1 MKKILL
7 VHTRYR
13 ITGGEDIA
21 VDNEILALKKVYD
34 VESLIFSN
42 NEIDNIFK
50 QIIYFLIKFKTCIF
64 DCFPRKII

>member
-21 VDNEILALKKVYD
+21 VDNEILALKKIYD
-34 VESLIFSN
+34 VEALIFSN
-42 NEIDNIFK
+42 IEIDNICL
-50 QIIYFLIKFKTCIF
+50 IFLLPLGLGILPFLKIKHNSQ
-64 DCFPRKII
+64 

>member
-1 MKKILL
+1 MKKILF

-34 VESLIFSN
+34 VEALIFSN
-42 NEIDNIFK
+42 NEIDKIFK
-50 QIIYFLIKFKTCIF
+50 
-64 DCFPRKII
+64 